1 MLVNCKCHI
10 GNKIDRDIA
19 YKVVVNNKN
28 EYYCTEKDYLKII
41 NDKENRK
48 ILLEK
53 INDVFGYIITN
64 TILHKELSE
73 ISNIHT
79 YNKISSYI
87 QDNKS
92 QLEKFMKKDF
102 DTEYGKIRYFSTI
115 LKNNLVDYKIPKKE
129 KDKEINVEIIS
140 VKYTSKNRKKNL
152 NEYLDEF
159 EVVN

>member
-1 MLVNCKCHI
+1 MLIICKCHGI
-10 GNKIDRDIA
+10 KKERNTL
-19 YKVVVNNKN
+19 YKVIVNGKN
-28 EYYCTEKDYLKII
+28 NYYCSEQDYIKMQEEKESKII
-41 NDKENRK
+41 VFNM
-48 ILLEK
+48 
-53 INDVFGYIITN
+53 INDIFGYKVIN
-64 TILHKELSE
+64 TAIFKELSE

-92 QLEKFMKKDF
+92 QLEIFMRKDF

-115 LKNNLVDYKIPKKE
+115 LKNNLVDYKIPKKD
-129 KDKEINVEIIS
+129 KDKEINVEIVN
-140 VKYTSKNRKKNL
+140 VKYTSRNRKKNL